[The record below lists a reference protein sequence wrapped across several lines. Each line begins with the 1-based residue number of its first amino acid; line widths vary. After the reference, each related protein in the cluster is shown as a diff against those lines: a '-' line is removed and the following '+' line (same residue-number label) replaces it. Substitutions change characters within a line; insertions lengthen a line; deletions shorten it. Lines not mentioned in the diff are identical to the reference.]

1 MRLRNWI
8 VAGVIVVG
16 LTGAGLVLARAPESP
31 GTVTSQQLFV
41 EPLAGDD
48 SKEVIG
54 QTYVFPPGAV
64 LPWHIHP
71 NAQEFA
77 YVIEGDFTFER
88 ADRAPQA
95 IQAGG
100 AEYLPPNTVH
110 RGMNKSDKP
119 VKLFVLRIKPKDKPL
134 VLEVPAPH

>member
-1 MRLRNWI
+1 MRLRNCI

-48 SKEVIG
+48 SKEVIA

-71 NAQEFA
+71 DAQEFA
-77 YVIEGDFTFER
+77 FVIEGDFTFER

>member
-1 MRLRNWI
+1 MGLQNWI
-8 VAGVIVVG
+8 VAGLLLVG
-16 LTGAGLVLARAPESP
+16 LTGAGLVLAREPESQ

-48 SKEVIG
+48 SKEVIA
-54 QTYVFPPGAV
+54 QTYIFPPGAV

-71 NAQEFA
+71 DAQEFA

-88 ADRAPQA
+88 ADRAPEEM
-95 IQAGG
+95 QAGG

-110 RGMNKSDKP
+110 RGMNKGDTP
-119 VKLFVLRIKPKDKPL
+119 VKLYVLRIKPKDKPL
-134 VLEVPAPH
+134 VVEVAPPH

>member
-1 MRLRNWI
+1 MGLRNWI
-8 VAGVIVVG
+8 VAGVLLVG
-16 LTGAGLVLARAPESP
+16 VTGAGLVLAREPESQ

-48 SKEVIG
+48 SKEVIA
-54 QTYVFPPGAV
+54 QTYIFPPGAV

-71 NAQEFA
+71 DAQEFA

-88 ADRAPQA
+88 ADRAARQMK
-95 IQAGG
+95 AGG
-100 AEYLPPNTVH
+100 AEYLPPNIVH
-110 RGMNKSDKP
+110 RGMNKGDKP
-119 VKLFVLRIKPKDKPL
+119 VKLFVLRIKPKDKPP

>member
-1 MRLRNWI
+1 MRLRNCI

-48 SKEVIG
+48 SKEVIA

>member
-1 MRLRNWI
+1 MGLRNWI
-8 VAGVIVVG
+8 VAGVLLVG
-16 LTGAGLVLARAPESP
+16 VTGAGLVLAREPESQ

-48 SKEVIG
+48 SKEVIA
-54 QTYVFPPGAV
+54 QTYIFPPGAV

-71 NAQEFA
+71 DAQEFA

-88 ADRAPQA
+88 ADRAAQE
-95 IQAGG
+95 IKAGG

-110 RGMNKSDKP
+110 RGMNKGDKP

>member
-1 MRLRNWI
+1 
-8 VAGVIVVG
+8 VI
-16 LTGAGLVLARAPESP
+16 A
-31 GTVTSQQLFV
+31 
-41 EPLAGDD
+41 
-48 SKEVIG
+48 

-71 NAQEFA
+71 DAQEFA
-77 YVIEGDFTFER
+77 YVIEGNFTFER

>member
-8 VAGVIVVG
+8 VGGVLVVG
-16 LTGAGLVLARAPESP
+16 LTGAGLVLARAPESA

-48 SKEVIG
+48 SKEVIA

-71 NAQEFA
+71 DAQEFA

>member
-1 MRLRNWI
+1 MGLRNWI
-8 VAGVIVVG
+8 VAGVLVVG
-16 LTGAGLVLARAPESP
+16 VTGAGLVLAREPESQ

-48 SKEVIG
+48 SKEVIA
-54 QTYVFPPGAV
+54 QTYIFPPGAV

-71 NAQEFA
+71 DAQEFA

-88 ADRAPQA
+88 ADRAAQE
-95 IQAGG
+95 IKAGG

-110 RGMNKSDKP
+110 RGMNKGDKP

>member
-1 MRLRNWI
+1 MGLRNWI
-8 VAGVIVVG
+8 VAGVLLVG
-16 LTGAGLVLARAPESP
+16 LTGAGLVLAREPESQ

-48 SKEVIG
+48 SKEVIA
-54 QTYVFPPGAV
+54 QTYIFPPGAV

-71 NAQEFA
+71 DAQEFA

-88 ADRAPQA
+88 ADRAPEEM
-95 IQAGG
+95 QAGG

-110 RGMNKSDKP
+110 RGMNKGDTP
-119 VKLFVLRIKPKDKPL
+119 VKLYVLRIKPKDKPL
-134 VLEVPAPH
+134 VVEVAPPH

>member
-1 MRLRNWI
+1 MPACLS
-8 VAGVIVVG
+8 
-16 LTGAGLVLARAPESP
+16 LASPVPASCSHASPTSP

-48 SKEVIG
+48 SKEVIA

-71 NAQEFA
+71 DAQEFA

-88 ADRAPQA
+88 ADRAAQE
-95 IQAGG
+95 IKAGG

-110 RGMNKSDKP
+110 RGMNKGDKP

>member
-1 MRLRNWI
+1 MRLRNCI

-48 SKEVIG
+48 SKEVIA

-110 RGMNKSDKP
+110 RSMNKGDEP

-134 VLEVPAPH
+134 VLEIPAPH

>member
-1 MRLRNWI
+1 MAACLSL
-8 VAGVIVVG
+8 ASP
-16 LTGAGLVLARAPESP
+16 AHGLVLAREPESP

-41 EPLAGDD
+41 EPLAGDA
-48 SKEVIG
+48 SKEVIA

-71 NAQEFA
+71 DAQEFA

-88 ADRAPQA
+88 ADRAAQE
-95 IQAGG
+95 IKAGG

-110 RGMNKSDKP
+110 RGMNKGDKP

>member
-1 MRLRNWI
+1 MRLRKWI
-8 VAGVIVVG
+8 VAGVLVVG
-16 LTGAGLVLARAPESP
+16 VTVAGLVLAREPESP
-31 GTVTSQQLFV
+31 GAVTSQQLFV

-48 SKEVIG
+48 SKEVVA

-71 NAQEFA
+71 DAQEFA
-77 YVIEGDFTFER
+77 YVVEGDFTFER
-88 ADRAPQA
+88 ADRPPEEMK
-95 IQAGG
+95 AGG

-110 RGMNKSDKP
+110 RGMNKGDTP